1 MKHFLTNIEKSSISR
16 AVLAHIPKNK
26 RGFTSRFSMEDIL
39 TCMLYKLKTGCQ
51 WSCLF
56 VDLPCMKPPF
66 SYQTVYYYF
75 NKWSKAGV
83 FEAAFKQVQKEQ
95 EARLSLN
102 LLHLDGTHSLAK
114 KGGKKLLIKEE
125 KEQELVIYWYS

>member
-1 MKHFLTNIEKSSISR
+1 MKHFLTNIEKSSISS
-16 AVLAHIPKNK
+16 AILAHIPKNK
-26 RGFTSRFSMEDIL
+26 RGFSSRFSMEDVLNCII
-39 TCMLYKLKTGCQ
+39 YKLKTGCQ

-56 VDLPCMKPPF
+56 IDLEGFKPPF

-95 EARLSLN
+95 KGSLSLN
-102 LLHLDGTHSLAK
+102 LLHLDGTQTLAK
-114 KGGKKLLIKEE
+114 KGGKKLLIKGE
-125 KEQELVIYWYS
+125 KELEQAIY

>member
-1 MKHFLTNIEKSSISR
+1 MKHFLTKVDKSLISS
-16 AVLAHIPKNK
+16 VILTHIPKNK
-26 RGFTSRFSMEDIL
+26 RGFSSRFSMEEVLNCII
-39 TCMLYKLKTGCQ
+39 YKLKTGCQ

-56 VDLPCMKPPF
+56 MDLTGFEPPF

-83 FEAAFKQVQKEQ
+83 FEAAFKQIQKEQ

-102 LLHLDGTHSLAK
+102 LLHLDGTQTLAK
-114 KGGKKLLIKEE
+114 KGGKRLLIKVE
-125 KEQELVIYWYS
+125 KELERVIY